1 MGKALFGLWLA
12 QKGSAETSVPL
23 TESSRSHEDVPGS
36 NLPQHTVVT
45 DSGQSH
51 RSNAATLFAVRIS
64 SKLAGRDRRPKVGRD
79 GLCGSGKYALVRVLG
94 WKLHFPKNSLWHLK
108 SGILQPQLPQV
119 GDGRSS
125 LRSRQDLWIGGA
137 ALGSENAEPYLCN
150 L

>member
-23 TESSRSHEDVPGS
+23 TESSRSHEDVPS
-36 NLPQHTVVT
+36 SKLSQHTVVT

-79 GLCGSGKYALVRVLG
+79 GLCGSGKYADRKSTRLNSSHLG
-94 WKLHFPKNSLWHLK
+94 ISYAVFCLK
-108 SGILQPQLPQV
+108 
-119 GDGRSS
+119 
-125 LRSRQDLWIGGA
+125 
-137 ALGSENAEPYLCN
+137 
-150 L
+150 